1 MARTELTVA
10 NGYIV
15 EEHSSNVVQAALQ
28 NSAIESQ
35 ARREP
40 MATSTKRVPRFV
52 GDAPNVYAEGATIG
66 ESSVTIDD
74 ITLSARKWA
83 KIMHISEEDMN
94 DSFLDVLNTYKTQ
107 WATNWARKFDNAC
120 LGVTVAADGTDTAP
134 YSSIY
139 REVSQYN
146 SASNLLTTAGAV
158 TFAKLNTLLS
168 TIEAGDY
175 FDPAKTVFIAH
186 PTFVSALRGLVD
198 NNNRPILQN
207 PLNGAPATLFGLPLV
222 TSLGAKTA
230 TAATSA
236 PAGNALLI
244 VGNTDLMVNGVR
256 AGIESMVS
264 KDAKFDTDG
273 VLLKVRARRAFA
285 VAKPEAFAILEKT
298 AS

>member
-28 NSAIESQ
+28 NSAVEKL

-40 MATSTKRVPRFV
+40 MSTSVKRVPRFV

-66 ESSVTIDD
+66 EADVTVDD
-74 ITLSARKWA
+74 ITLTARKWA

-107 WATNWARKFDNAC
+107 WATNWAKKFDNAA
-120 LGVTVAADGTDTAP
+120 LGVTVASAGTDAAP
-134 YSSIY
+134 YTSVY
-139 REVSQYN
+139 RAVSPG
-146 SASNLLTTAGAV
+146 SDGANLIKTAGAA
-158 TFAKLNTLLS
+158 TFAQLNSLLS
-168 TIEAGDY
+168 KIEQSAY
-175 FDPAKTVFIAH
+175 FDPSKTGFIIH
-186 PTFVSALRGLVD
+186 PSFLATLRGLVD
-198 NNNRPILQN
+198 TNNRPILTD
-207 PLNGAPATLFGLPLV
+207 PLGTTTGTLFGYPV
-222 TSLGAKTA
+222 TVSTGAMTS
-230 TAATSA
+230 TAASA
-236 PAGNALLI
+236 APSGNALVI
-244 VGNTDLMVNGVR
+244 VGNTDLMINGVR

-273 VLLKVRARRAFA
+273 VLLKVRARRAFE
-285 VAKPEAFAILEKT
+285 VARAEGFAILEKT

>member
-15 EEHSSNVVQAALQ
+15 EEHSSNVVQASLQ

-52 GDAPNVYAEGATIG
+52 GDAPSVYAEGATIG

-120 LGVTVAADGTDTAP
+120 LGVSVAADGTDTAP

-158 TFAKLNTLLS
+158 TFAKLNSLLS
-168 TIEAGDY
+168 TIESGDY
-175 FDPAKTVFIAH
+175 FDPAKTVFMAH

-198 NNNRPILQN
+198 TNNRPILQN

-222 TSLGAKTA
+222 TTLGAKTS
-230 TAATSA
+230 TAASSA
-236 PAGNALLI
+236 PTGNPLLI

>member
-28 NSAIESQ
+28 NSAIESL

-40 MATSTKRVPRFV
+40 MGTSTKRVPRFV
-52 GDAPNVYAEGATIG
+52 GDAPSVYAEGATIG

-107 WATNWARKFDNAC
+107 WATNWARKYDNAC
-120 LGVTVAADGTDTAP
+120 LGVTVATDGTDTAP
-134 YSSIY
+134 YTSLY

-146 SASNLLTTAGAV
+146 TASNLVLTAGAV
-158 TFAKLNTLLS
+158 TFAKLNDTLS
-168 TIEAGDY
+168 IIEQGDY
-175 FDPAKTVFIAH
+175 FDPAKTAWIAH
-186 PTFVSALRGLVD
+186 PSMISALRGLVD
-198 NNNRPILQN
+198 NNNRPILQD
-207 PLNGAPATLFGLPLV
+207 PLNGSPARLFGFPLV
-222 TSLGAKTA
+222 SSLGAKKNA
-230 TAATSA
+230 SATSA
-236 PAGNALLI
+236 PTGNAFI
-244 VGNTDLMVNGVR
+244 AVGNTDLMVNGVR

>member
-40 MATSTKRVPRFV
+40 MGTSTKRVPRFV

-74 ITLSARKWA
+74 ITLAARKWA

-120 LGVTVAADGTDTAP
+120 LGVTVATDATDTAP
-134 YSSIY
+134 YTSVY

-158 TFAKLNTLLS
+158 TFAKLNSLLS
-168 TIEAGDY
+168 TIESGDY
-175 FDPAKTVFIAH
+175 FDAAKTVFIAH

-198 NNNRPILQN
+198 SNNRPILQN
-207 PLNGAPATLFGLPLV
+207 PLNGSPATLFGFPLV
-222 TSLGAKTA
+222 QSLGAKTS
-230 TAATSA
+230 TAATST
-236 PAGNALLI
+236 PSGNALLI

>member
-10 NGYIV
+10 NGYII

-28 NSAIESQ
+28 NSAVESQ

-66 ESSVTIDD
+66 EASVTVDD

-83 KIMHISEEDMN
+83 KIMHISEEDLN
-94 DSFLDVLNTYKTQ
+94 DTFIDVLNTYKTQ
-107 WATNWARKFDNAC
+107 WATNWARKYDDAC
-120 LGVTVAADGTDTAP
+120 LGVTVATDGTDTAP
-134 YSSIY
+134 YTSVY

-168 TIEAGDY
+168 TIESGDY
-175 FDPAKTVFIAH
+175 FDAAKTVFIAH

-198 NNNRPILQN
+198 SNNRPILQN
-207 PLNGAPATLFGLPLV
+207 PLNGAPATLFGFPLV
-222 TSLGAKTA
+222 QSLGAKTS
-230 TAATSA
+230 TAATST
-236 PAGNALLI
+236 PAGNPLLI

-256 AGIESMVS
+256 AGIESMIS

-273 VLLKVRARRAFA
+273 ILLKVRARRAFA
-285 VAKPEAFAILEKT
+285 VAKPEGFAILEKT

>member
-1 MARTELTVA
+1 
-10 NGYIV
+10 
-15 EEHSSNVVQAALQ
+15 
-28 NSAIESQ
+28 
-35 ARREP
+35 
-40 MATSTKRVPRFV
+40 
-52 GDAPNVYAEGATIG
+52 
-66 ESSVTIDD
+66 
-74 ITLSARKWA
+74 
-83 KIMHISEEDMN
+83 MHISEEDMN

-120 LGVTVAADGTDTAP
+120 LGVSVAADGTDTAP
-134 YSSIY
+134 YSSVY

-158 TFAKLNTLLS
+158 TFAKLNSLLS

-175 FDPAKTVFIAH
+175 FDPAKTVFMAH

-222 TSLGAKTA
+222 TTLGAKTS
-230 TAATSA
+230 TAASSA
-236 PAGNALLI
+236 PTGNPLLI

>member
-52 GDAPNVYAEGATIG
+52 GDAPSVYAEGATIG

-94 DSFLDVLNTYKTQ
+94 DSFIDVLNTYKTQ

-120 LGVTVAADGTDTAP
+120 LGVSVAADGTDTAP

-158 TFAKLNTLLS
+158 TFAKLNSLLS

-186 PTFVSALRGLVD
+186 PTFISALRGLVD

-222 TSLGAKTA
+222 SSLGAKTS
-230 TAATSA
+230 TAASSA
-236 PAGNALLI
+236 PTGNALLI